1 MFKMLLTTALFFT
14 LLQVALAAN
23 KTPRAPI
30 LTVDGWVT
38 AADSVP
44 LAFTC
49 LTKAGTDSLRAPLV
63 LLLPMMNRDRSSWH
77 GLDTLLA
84 LDGFKVLS
92 IDMRGHGASTKRNGR
107 SYRWQEFSDADF
119 ANMVSDVGVLLN
131 HARAA
136 AGQGRGRTRLD
147 ALLSGADVTRIGL
160 VGASIGSSA
169 ALLYAADHPEIGALV
184 LLSPGLNYRGLQT
197 EPAMRRY
204 GARPVY
210 LLAGSEDVSSAKT
223 VDRLY
228 AVVKGEPNP
237 HRVLVVH
244 PTDKHGTD
252 LFDFDLGIRREL
264 AGWLESVLGAK

>member
-1 MFKMLLTTALFFT
+1 MSKALLTTALFFT
-14 LLQVALAAN
+14 LIQVPLAAD
-23 KTPRAPI
+23 KTPRPRI
-30 LTVDGWVT
+30 LTVDGSVT
-38 AADSVP
+38 TLDSVP

-49 LTKAGTDSLRAPLV
+49 LTKGGADSLSSPLV
-63 LLLPMMNRDRSSWH
+63 LLMPMMNRDRLSWH

-119 ANMVSDVGVLLN
+119 ANMVSDVGVMLKY
-131 HARAA
+131 ARAA
-136 AGQGRGRTRLD
+136 GGQGRGQTRLD
-147 ALLSGADVTRIGL
+147 TLLRGADFTRIGL

-169 ALLYAADHPEIGALV
+169 ALLYAADHPEIRALV

-197 EPAMRRY
+197 GPAMRRY

-210 LLAGSEDVSSAKT
+210 LMAGSEDVSSAKT
-223 VDRLY
+223 VDVLY

-237 HRVLVVH
+237 LRVSVVH

-252 LFDFDLGIRREL
+252 LFDSDPGIRREL
-264 AGWLESVLGAK
+264 VGWLDSVLGAK